1 LISSCPLF
9 AGLQPQALKAIQDEM
24 ELQDPMAV
32 GGQIFGPGQNADE
45 MYFVASG
52 AVDIVAENGSRL
64 TDVEVGGFFGEI
76 GVLFAG
82 VRSAGAVVSRGPCQL
97 AVLRRSRLER
107 VCQKC
112 GFRKTLHENGQSLPH
127 VRSWFASRLPLFAR
141 CTDEPG
147 FLSDVAEALE
157 VRTARPGQVILDEG
171 ADGDE
176 MFFIFEGA
184 VTIVKRQQN
193 RPLRITAPAYFGE
206 LALLFSEPRSA
217 TVKCEIECRFY
228 VLGRVALH
236 NIMQK
241 FPRVITNVYTTAQ
254 EATNLKVHFIKK
266 IPFFKSMS
274 TNEEFLANMQLA
286 LESHS
291 AAPGE
296 FILRQGDVSD
306 GRMFAIAHGHAEIRK
321 IKKAGEPSQRVA
333 SISTGAIFG
342 EVALLLD
349 TPRVA
354 SVVAIG
360 HCHLYTL
367 SRDAFETLAVVYPG
381 WWRELTSERGSLL
394 KQLQSTGIE
403 INSTATSQTHGLKL
417 PQLAGVTVSSML
429 SAAEAPVAA
438 STVPASKLCVVC
450 RCNEKC
456 ILSIPCGH
464 VAACEE
470 CHGSLRSCPMCRV
483 GIEKG
488 VKAFF

>member
-1 LISSCPLF
+1 LF
-9 AGLQPQALKAIQDEM
+9 ANLEPQTLKAIQNEIDIR
-24 ELQDPMAV
+24 DKMAV
-32 GGQIFGPGQNADE
+32 GDQIFGQGQSAEE
-45 MYFVASG
+45 MYLVAAG
-52 AVDIVAENGSRL
+52 AVDIVAGDGTLL
-64 TDVEVGGFFGEI
+64 TDVEAGGFFGEI

-82 VRSAGAVVSRGPCQL
+82 IRSAGAVVSRGPCQL
-97 AVLRRSRLER
+97 AVLRRSNLER
-107 VCQKC
+107 VAQKC
-112 GFRKTLHENGQSLPH
+112 GFRDKLHVNGQSLPH

-141 CTDEPG
+141 CVDEPG
-147 FLSDVAEALE
+147 FLSDVANALE
-157 VRTARPGQVILDEG
+157 VRTARPGQVMVQEG
-171 ADGDE
+171 SHGDD
-176 MFFIFEGA
+176 MFFIFDGA
-184 VTIVKRQQN
+184 VTVVKSQQN
-193 RPLRITAPAYFGE
+193 RPLRITAPSYFGE

-217 TVKCEIECRFY
+217 TVKCESECRFY

-236 NIMQK
+236 SIMQK

-266 IPFFKSMS
+266 ISLFKSMC

-321 IKKAGEPSQRVA
+321 VKNAGEPPQRVA
-333 SISTGAIFG
+333 TISTGAIFG

-360 HCHLYTL
+360 HCHIYTL
-367 SRDAFETLAVVYPG
+367 SRDAFETLAVVYPS

-394 KQLQSTGIE
+394 KQLQSTGVE
-403 INSTATSQTHGLKL
+403 ISSTATTQTHGLSL
-417 PQLAGVTVSSML
+417 PQVTGVTVSSML
-429 SAAEAPVAA
+429 SAAQAPVAA
-438 STVPASKLCVVC
+438 STVPESKLCVVC

-464 VAACEE
+464 VAACGE
-470 CHGSLRSCPMCRV
+470 CHGSLRSCPICRV